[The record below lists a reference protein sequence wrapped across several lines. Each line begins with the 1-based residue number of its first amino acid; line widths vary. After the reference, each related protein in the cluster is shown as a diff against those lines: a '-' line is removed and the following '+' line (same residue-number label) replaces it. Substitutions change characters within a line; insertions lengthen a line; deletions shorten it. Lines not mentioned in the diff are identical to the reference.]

1 MHPIKYPCFLNRIEM
16 ILHSCFKK
24 QLIYNGF
31 PKFIS
36 MISSFKLN
44 AHICLSGSDDFC
56 YSRSLTNLHSEKR
69 APWVYFTKDYT
80 TVKLTVAP

>member
-1 MHPIKYPCFLNRIEM
+1 MHPIKYPCFLNRTEM

-24 QLIYNGF
+24 QLSNSF
-31 PKFIS
+31 PKLIS
-36 MISSFKLN
+36 MIFSFKLN

-56 YSRSLTNLHSEKR
+56 YSHYSTNLHSEKR
-69 APWVYFTKDYT
+69 APWVHLTKDYT